1 MNELFPIFVRLRNRR
16 ALVVGG
22 GAIATIRIKQLLAAE
37 AAITVIAPQ
46 ATEEIRKLAAKG
58 SLQLLSREFE
68 RTDVDRSYFV
78 VIGATNNPSVQ
89 QAMAEEAERHGLLYN
104 VVDQPALCNFYT
116 PAVVRRGNLKIAI
129 CTQGQS
135 PALSGRLRQALE
147 EAIPA
152 SAGEFTNLL
161 GELRRK
167 LREKIP
173 GNLKRQRELLLEF
186 IERAATE

>member
-1 MNELFPIFVRLRNRR
+1 MNALFPIFLRLRNRR

-22 GAIATIRIKQLLAAE
+22 GAIATIRVKQLLAAQ
-37 AAITVIAPQ
+37 AAITVIAPH
-46 ATEEIRKLAAKG
+46 ATAEIKKLAANG
-58 SLQLLSREFE
+58 SLQLLRRQFE

-78 VIGATNNPSVQ
+78 VIGATNKPSVQ
-89 QAMAEEAERHGLLYN
+89 QALAEEAERHGLLCN

-116 PAVVRRGNLKIAI
+116 PAVIGRGNLKIAI

-135 PALSGRLRQALE
+135 PAFSGRLRQALE
-147 EAIPA
+147 EAIPD

-161 GELRRK
+161 GDLRQK
-167 LREKIP
+167 LKETIP

-186 IERAATE
+186 IERAASE

>member
-1 MNELFPIFVRLRNRR
+1 MSELFPIFVRLRNRR

-22 GAIATIRIKQLLAAE
+22 GAIATLRVKQLLAAE

-46 ATEEIRKLAAKG
+46 ATDEIKKLAAEG
-58 SLQLLSREFE
+58 SLQLLRREFE
-68 RTDVDRSYFV
+68 RTDVDRSFFV
-78 VIGATNNPSVQ
+78 VIGATNKPSVQ

-104 VVDQPALCNFYT
+104 VVDQPARCNFYM
-116 PAVVRRGNLKIAI
+116 PAVVGRGNLKIAI

-152 SAGEFTNLL
+152 SAGEFIDLL
-161 GELRRK
+161 GELRWK
-167 LREKIP
+167 LKAKIP

-186 IERAATE
+186 IERAASE